1 MAGVAVIEF
10 EEGAFV
16 SARHSCDQFT
26 FVRAGHR
33 VILPKKQG
41 LVTGRGFPKSKTVSG
56 GVLRD
61 VNQIQPNRRNKVMK
75 KAFLVTLVMVLA
87 LSAFSAAGGVS
98 KASADESKLLE
109 FNSMIGLPRP
119 YTGAANAIRGVPGGG
134 LPWVVEFG
142 KGKVSPEG
150 KVDVKVKGLVFDP
163 NDQAVIDRGLAGI
176 NTVPN
181 FKAIISCLSKDANGN
196 AVTVNV
202 STGLFPA
209 DSAGNAHIKDTVVL
223 PQPCIAPI
231 LFVTSPTGAW
241 FAATGY

>member
-1 MAGVAVIEF
+1 
-10 EEGAFV
+10 
-16 SARHSCDQFT
+16 
-26 FVRAGHR
+26 
-33 VILPKKQG
+33 
-41 LVTGRGFPKSKTVSG
+41 
-56 GVLRD
+56 
-61 VNQIQPNRRNKVMK
+61 MK

-87 LSAFSAAGGVS
+87 LSAFWAAGGVT

-119 YTGAANAIRGVPGGG
+119 YTGTANAIRGVPGGG
-134 LPWVVEFG
+134 LPWVIAFG

-181 FKAIISCLSKDANGN
+181 FKVIISCLSKDADGN
-196 AVTVNV
+196 PITVNV

-209 DSAGNAHIKDTVVL
+209 DSEGNAHIKDTVVL

-231 LFVTSPTGAW
+231 LFVTSPGGAW
-241 FAATGY
+241 FAATGF